1 MPPLQALIDLLNE
14 HFGTPVQNHPKDPLS
29 ELVFTILS
37 QNTTDINRD
46 RAYERLKAR
55 FPRWRDVLEA
65 DREAVEDAIRV
76 GGLGRQK
83 SARIQEILRTID
95 RRRGE
100 LSMEYL
106 GEMGIEEAREELL
119 SFTGVG
125 RKTAAIVLLF
135 SLGRPAFPVDTHV
148 HRVAKRLGLIPEK
161 MSADAAHD
169 VMERLAPP
177 RHYYDF
183 HINLIRLGRTVCG
196 PRRTSCE
203 ACPALR
209 WCPTGLE
216 RIEHQENETLPVP
229 D

>member
-1 MPPLQALIDLLNE
+1 MDSLQGLIDALNE
-14 HFGTPVQNHPKDPLS
+14 HFGTPVLDHPKDPLS
-29 ELVFTILS
+29 EMIFTILS

-46 RAYERLKAR
+46 RAYGRLKSR

-65 DREAVEDAIRV
+65 DREEVEEAIRV

-83 SARIQEILRTID
+83 STRIQEILRTID
-95 RRRGE
+95 RRRGG
-100 LSMEYL
+100 LDMGYL
-106 GEMGIEEAREELL
+106 ADMDIDEAKDELL

-148 HRVAKRLGLIPEK
+148 HRVGTRLGLIPEK

-169 VMERLAPP
+169 VMERLVPP
-177 RHYYDF
+177 GHYFDF

-196 PRRTSCE
+196 PRRMECP
-203 ACPALR
+203 ACPAHP
-209 WCPTGLE
+209 WCPTGKARGADPGKEALS
-216 RIEHQENETLPVP
+216 LP

>member
-1 MPPLQALIDLLNE
+1 MPPLQELIDLLNE
-14 HFGTPVQNHPKDPLS
+14 HFGTPVLNHPKDPLS

-37 QNTTDINRD
+37 QNTTDTNRD
-46 RAYERLKAR
+46 RAYERLKRR

-65 DREAVEDAIRV
+65 DREAVEDVIRV

-95 RRRGE
+95 RKRGD
-100 LSMEYL
+100 LGMEYL
-106 GEMGIEEAREELL
+106 GEMSVDEAREELL

-148 HRVAKRLGLIPEK
+148 HRVGRRLGLIPEK

-169 VMERLAPP
+169 VMERLVPP
-177 RHYYDF
+177 AHYFDF

-196 PRRTSCE
+196 PRRMACESC
-203 ACPALR
+203 PVLD
-209 WCPTGLE
+209 WCPTGSKKTGDGG
-216 RIEHQENETLPVP
+216 NDTPPVP
-229 D
+229 G

>member
-1 MPPLQALIDLLNE
+1 MPPSHELIDALNE
-14 HFGTPVQNHPKDPLS
+14 HFGTPVLNHPKDPLS
-29 ELVFTILS
+29 ELIFTILS
-37 QNTTDINRD
+37 QNTTDTNRD
-46 RAYERLKAR
+46 RAYERLRSR

-65 DREAVEDAIRV
+65 DREEVEEAIRI

-83 SARIQEILRTID
+83 SSRIQEILRTIN
-95 RRRGE
+95 RHRGD
-100 LSMEYL
+100 LSMDYL
-106 GEMGIEEAREELL
+106 KEMSIEEARQELL

-125 RKTAAIVLLF
+125 KKTAAIVLLF

-148 HRVAKRLGLIPEK
+148 HRVGKRLGLIPEN

-169 VMERLAPP
+169 VMERLVPP

-183 HINLIRLGRTVCG
+183 HVNLIRLGRAVCG

-203 ACPALR
+203 VCPAR
-209 WCPTGLE
+209 YWCPTGLKKNE
-216 RIEHQENETLPVP
+216 ASENVIPSTP

>member
-1 MPPLQALIDLLNE
+1 MPPLQELIDLLNE
-14 HFGTPVQNHPKDPLS
+14 HFGTPVLNHPKDPLS
-29 ELVFTILS
+29 ELIFTILS
-37 QNTTDINRD
+37 QNTTDTNRD
-46 RAYERLKAR
+46 RAYERLKNR

-95 RRRGE
+95 RQRGE

-106 GEMGIEEAREELL
+106 AEMSVEKARQELL

-148 HRVAKRLGLIPEK
+148 HRVGTRLGLIPEK

-169 VMERLAPP
+169 VMEQLVPP
-177 RHYYDF
+177 RHYFDF

-196 PRRTSCE
+196 PRRILCE
-203 ACPALR
+203 VCPVR
-209 WCPTGLE
+209 YRCPTGLKRNE
-216 RIEHQENETLPVP
+216 DLENVRRSSP